1 LSPQS
6 GSLIVFKG
14 LANLASLMKQAH
26 QLSSRMK
33 DLSEELRSQR
43 VVGSAGGGLVEVE
56 ANGLGQAQ
64 RCRIDPSLFS
74 QGDREVLEDL
84 IVEAFNQAAEKA
96 KTLHAE
102 AMQRMASGI
111 DMPGLDQALNQ
122 IVGNSEKS

>member
-1 LSPQS
+1 M
-6 GSLIVFKG
+6 FKG